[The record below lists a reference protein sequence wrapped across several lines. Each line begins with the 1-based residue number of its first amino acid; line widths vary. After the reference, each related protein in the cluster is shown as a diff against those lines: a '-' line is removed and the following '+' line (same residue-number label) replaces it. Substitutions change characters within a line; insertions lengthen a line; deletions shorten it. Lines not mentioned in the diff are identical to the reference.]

1 MAVNKAISATVKK
14 ALLKFDFSR
23 MEINCTNEAQTRMYL
38 IEPLLEILGYSRDPR
53 DMLTEINAGWGQKN
67 DKADIGVAMIK
78 ANEPSVIIECKKFA
92 KPLNEKDA
100 AQLNGYFNQT
110 KSSKLGILTNG
121 MIWKFYCGY
130 DSQPNI
136 GLYPI
141 PFLVLD
147 FNDINDQLI
156 SSFSRFHKN
165 AFKDELKLIIEE
177 AQEFFFLQG
186 FEDALVN
193 ELSDPS
199 DKLIE
204 AIFNRML
211 KSDGKRLTKP
221 IRDKIFEAINSNAI
235 QSALPKLI
243 ELESKNGGIVITTAE
258 ELKIYH
264 AVKTIL
270 LTSFKKID
278 ATRIS
283 YRDNKNN
290 FMILVDD
297 NQKKTIGRITSN
309 RGKYSIELNG
319 VSGKFDIDS
328 IDSIVGLSK
337 QIKDAALPFL
347 G

>member
-1 MAVNKAISATVKK
+1 MAVNKAITASVKK

-23 MEINCTNEAQTRMYL
+23 MELNCTNEAQTRLYL
-38 IEPLLEILGYSRDPR
+38 IEPLLEILGYSRDPQ

-67 DKADIGVAMIK
+67 DKADIGIALFKSNDPLI
-78 ANEPSVIIECKKFA
+78 IIECKKFG

-100 AQLNGYFNQT
+100 SQLNGYFNQT

-121 MIWKFYCGY
+121 MIWKFYSSY
-130 DSQPNI
+130 ESQPTI
-136 GLYPI
+136 GLFPI

-147 FNDINDQLI
+147 FNEINDNLI
-156 SSFSRFHKN
+156 SNFSRFHKN
-165 AFKDELKLIIEE
+165 AFKDEIKLIIEE
-177 AQEFFFLQG
+177 SQEFFFLQG
-186 FEDALVN
+186 FEEALVN

-199 DKLIE
+199 DKFIE
-204 AIFNRML
+204 AIFTRML

-221 IRDKIFEAINSNAI
+221 IKDKIYDAINSNAV

-243 ELESKNGGIVITTAE
+243 ELEAKNGGIVITTAE

-270 LTSFKKID
+270 LTSFKKVD

-297 NQKKTIGRITSN
+297 NQKKTICRITSN
-309 RGKYSIELNG
+309 RGKYSIELN
-319 VSGKFDIDS
+319 SLNGKFDIDS
-328 IDSIVGLSK
+328 IDSIVGLTK
-337 QIKDAALPFL
+337 QIKEAAIPFL